1 MDSRRHRAKI
11 RSTKMT
17 HATLGVFVCNI
28 IVVCGK
34 PPKNAGKTGRSRA
47 LAGIG
52 RVVSVSST
60 YDYITSMTKP
70 TKPQLCQ
77 APGCGQPIKEERLR
91 RHPTTKTCS
100 DDCRDAYRCAT
111 MSRAEREKR
120 HAERVQK
127 AAKRR
132 VARALEAVRATGW
145 EYVSHDHYLRL
156 ACSKGLAARFDAS
169 IPQEH
174 TRASWLCEIVETL
187 MSTQGAKAQAL
198 NQQVAQAG
206 PLERQDDPTLG
217 DQEIR
222 SRISS
227 FLWADIVKRA
237 KKDHAASPTDWL
249 RKMVAR
255 AVQPPMDWTKQTDP
269 VHLPKGAPQPKS
281 PQEWKAASQTIDLE
295 SIWARRLRD
304 DQTRRRAIELDGQ
317 GQLYQDMCRE
327 QHTYYPVRLP
337 KKAPRPK
344 SPQEWKAASQTG
356 LRDRIWTQWKATA
369 PKGVK
374 SLQQLGQL
382 YQEMHRAE
390 QAYVQVRNHLQA
402 RGEKPERAEEIAEKD
417 CLRWEGLEEQV
428 NPSDL

>member
-1 MDSRRHRAKI
+1 
-11 RSTKMT
+11 
-17 HATLGVFVCNI
+17 
-28 IVVCGK
+28 
-34 PPKNAGKTGRSRA
+34 
-47 LAGIG
+47 
-52 RVVSVSST
+52 
-60 YDYITSMTKP
+60 
-70 TKPQLCQ
+70 
-77 APGCGQPIKEERLR
+77 
-91 RHPTTKTCS
+91 
-100 DDCRDAYRCAT
+100 

-120 HAERVQK
+120 HDERVQK

-145 EYVSHDHYLRL
+145 EYVSREHYLRL
-156 ACSKGLAARFDAS
+156 ACSAALAARFDAS

-174 TRASWLCEIVETL
+174 TKASWLCEIVETL

-206 PLERQDDPTLG
+206 PLDRQDDVPLDGKEETRG
-217 DQEIR
+217 
-222 SRISS
+222 RISS
-227 FLWADIVKRA
+227 FLWADIVKQA
-237 KKDHAASPTDWL
+237 TQDNAASTTDWL

-269 VHLPKGAPQPKS
+269 VPLPKGAPEPKS

-295 SIWARRLRD
+295 SIWASRLRD
-304 DQTRRRAIELDGQ
+304 NQKRRQALELDQQ
-317 GQLYQDMCRE
+317 GQLYQDMRRE

-337 KKAPRPK
+337 EKAPKPR

-356 LRDRIWTQWKATA
+356 LRDRIWAQWKATD

-390 QAYVQVRNHLQA
+390 QAYIRVRNHLQVK
-402 RGEKPERAEEIAEKD
+402 GESPERAEKIAEKD

-428 NPSDL
+428 NPSGP